1 MNAKTAFD
9 LIFRNAR
16 TRSAATTVDIGVTGG
31 RIAAIEPRLACEAA
45 EIEVGG
51 KLALPGFVDTH
62 IHLDKACLLGRC
74 GHDHGSV
81 AEAIAAVAAMKRDFT
96 VEDVYARGARVIERA
111 IVHGTTRMRTHVEID
126 PRIGLRGFEA
136 VKALKRDYAW
146 AIDLSICVFP
156 QEGLTND
163 PGAEELLIAALRD
176 GGEAIGGC
184 PYMDTDPN
192 AHLEKLFDLAQEFDV
207 DIDLHLDFDLDPS
220 WWHLEEVC
228 RQTERRNYQG
238 RVAIG
243 HATKLSALPPDR
255 LKAATARLAKS
266 GVAVTVLPATDLY
279 LMGRDATHNAPRGLT
294 VAHKLVENGVVCS
307 VATNNVLNPF
317 TPFGDASLLRMAN
330 FYANVAHA
338 GISEFDACLD
348 LVTDL
353 PARLMNLRDYGIAP
367 GNPADL
373 IILDTDSG
381 ANAIA
386 ELPDMLMGFKNG
398 RQVFERRK
406 PTLFPPQA
414 SGPHSRHARARPGHP
429 RAADDSRDV
438 DGRTMQAM
446 LCLMRC
452 PAIDAPADP
461 LLLSVNQQQQARGRK
476 S

>member
-1 MNAKTAFD
+1 MHAKTAFD

-16 TRSAATTVDIGVTGG
+16 TRTSATPVDIGVAGG
-31 RIAAIEPRLACEAA
+31 RIIAIEPRLDCEAT
-45 EIEVGG
+45 EIDVGG
-51 KLALPGFVDTH
+51 KLALPGFVDSH

-74 GHDHGSV
+74 GHDHGTV
-81 AEAIAAVAAMKRDFT
+81 AEAIAAVAAMKREFT
-96 VEDVYARGARVIERA
+96 VADVYTRGAQVIERA

-126 PRIGLRGFEA
+126 PRIALRGFA
-136 VKALKRDYAW
+136 AIKALKRDYAW

-163 PGAEELLIAALRD
+163 PGAEELLVAALRD

-184 PYMDTDPN
+184 PYMDTDPDT
-192 AHLEKLFDLAQEFDV
+192 HLERIFDLAQEFDV

-220 WWHLEEVC
+220 WWHLDEVC

-243 HATKLSALPPDR
+243 HATKLSALPPGR
-255 LKAATARLAKS
+255 LKAATARLAEC

-279 LMGRDATHNAPRGLT
+279 LMGRDATHNSPRGLT
-294 VAHKLVENGVVCS
+294 VAHRLVENGVVCS
-307 VATNNVLNPF
+307 IATNNVLNPF

-348 LVTDL
+348 LVTEL
-353 PARLMNLRDYGIAP
+353 PARLMNLGDYGIAP

-373 IILDTDSG
+373 VILDTDSG
-381 ANAIA
+381 TNAIA

-406 PTLFPPQA
+406 PTLFPPA
-414 SGPHSRHARARPGHP
+414 G
-429 RAADDSRDV
+429 
-438 DGRTMQAM
+438 
-446 LCLMRC
+446 
-452 PAIDAPADP
+452 
-461 LLLSVNQQQQARGRK
+461 
-476 S
+476 

>member
-16 TRSAATTVDIGVTGG
+16 TRSAATTVDIGVSGG
-31 RIAAIEPRLACEAA
+31 RIAAIAPRLACEAA

-96 VEDVYARGARVIERA
+96 VEDVYARGAKVIERA

-126 PRIGLRGFEA
+126 PRIALRGFEA

-192 AHLEKLFDLAQEFDV
+192 AHIQKLFDLAQQFDV

-255 LKAATARLAKS
+255 LTEATARLAKS

-279 LMGRDATHNAPRGLT
+279 LMGRDVTHNAPRGLT

-348 LVTDL
+348 LVTEL
-353 PARLMNLRDYGIAP
+353 PARLMNLRDYGISP

-381 ANAIA
+381 PNAIA

-398 RQVFERRK
+398 RQVFERRR
-406 PTLFPPQA
+406 PTLFPP
-414 SGPHSRHARARPGHP
+414 
-429 RAADDSRDV
+429 AA
-438 DGRTMQAM
+438 
-446 LCLMRC
+446 
-452 PAIDAPADP
+452 
-461 LLLSVNQQQQARGRK
+461 
-476 S
+476 

>member
-1 MNAKTAFD
+1 MNARTAFD
-9 LIFRNAR
+9 LIFRR
-16 TRSAATTVDIGVTGG
+16 AATLSSDTPVDIGVSDG
-31 RIAAIEPRLACEAA
+31 RIAAIAPRLESQAP
-45 EIEVGG
+45 EIHVDGR
-51 KLALPGFVDTH
+51 LVLPGFVDTH

-81 AEAIAAVAAMKRDFT
+81 SEAIAAVAAMKRDFT

-126 PRIGLRGFEA
+126 PRIALRGFEA

-146 AIDLSICVFP
+146 AIELSICVFP

-192 AHLEKLFDLAQEFDV
+192 AQIEKPFDLAQEFAVDV
-207 DIDLHLDFDLDPS
+207 DLHLDFDLDPS
-220 WWHLEEVC
+220 WWHMEEVC
-228 RQTERRNYQG
+228 RQTERRNYHG

-243 HATKLSALPPDR
+243 HASKLSALPPES
-255 LKAATARLAKS
+255 LKAATERLAKA

-279 LMGRDATHNAPRGLT
+279 LMGRDATHNTPRGLT
-294 VAHKLVENGVVCS
+294 VAHKLVENGVLCS

-330 FYANVAHA
+330 FYANVSHA
-338 GISEFDACLD
+338 GLSEFDACLD

-353 PARLMNLRDYGIAP
+353 SARLMNLRDYGITTAT
-367 GNPADL
+367 PADL

-381 ANAIA
+381 PNAIA
-386 ELPDMLMGFKNG
+386 ELPDVLMGFKNG
-398 RQVFERRK
+398 RQVFERK
-406 PTLFPPQA
+406 SAVLM
-414 SGPHSRHARARPGHP
+414 RPGE
-429 RAADDSRDV
+429 
-438 DGRTMQAM
+438 
-446 LCLMRC
+446 
-452 PAIDAPADP
+452 
-461 LLLSVNQQQQARGRK
+461 
-476 S
+476 

>member
-1 MNAKTAFD
+1 
-9 LIFRNAR
+9 
-16 TRSAATTVDIGVTGG
+16 
-31 RIAAIEPRLACEAA
+31 
-45 EIEVGG
+45 
-51 KLALPGFVDTH
+51 
-62 IHLDKACLLGRC
+62 
-74 GHDHGSV
+74 
-81 AEAIAAVAAMKRDFT
+81 
-96 VEDVYARGARVIERA
+96 
-111 IVHGTTRMRTHVEID
+111 
-126 PRIGLRGFEA
+126 
-136 VKALKRDYAW
+136 
-146 AIDLSICVFP
+146 VFP

-192 AHLEKLFDLAQEFDV
+192 AQIEKLFDLAQQSDV
-207 DIDLHLDFDLDPS
+207 DVDLHLDFDLDPS
-220 WWHLEEVC
+220 WWHMEEVC
-228 RQTERRNYQG
+228 RQTERRNYHG

-243 HATKLSALPPDR
+243 HASKLSALPPDR

-294 VAHKLVENGVVCS
+294 VAHRLVENGVTCS

-338 GISEFDACLD
+338 GVSEFDACLD

-373 IILDTDSG
+373 IVLDTDTG

-398 RQVFERRK
+398 RQVFARPK

-414 SGPHSRHARARPGHP
+414 
-429 RAADDSRDV
+429 
-438 DGRTMQAM
+438 
-446 LCLMRC
+446 
-452 PAIDAPADP
+452 
-461 LLLSVNQQQQARGRK
+461 
-476 S
+476 

>member
-1 MNAKTAFD
+1 MNTKTAFD

-16 TRSAATTVDIGVTGG
+16 TRSSAIPVDIGVARG
-31 RIAAIEPRLACEAA
+31 RIAAVEPRLACEGT
-45 EIEVGG
+45 EIDVGG
-51 KLALPGFVDTH
+51 RLTLPGFVDTH

-81 AEAIAAVAAMKRDFT
+81 AEAIAAVAAMKREFT
-96 VEDVYARGARVIERA
+96 VEDVYARGAKVIERA

-146 AIDLSICVFP
+146 ALDLSICVFP

-192 AHLEKLFDLAQEFDV
+192 AHLEKIFDLAQEFDV

-255 LKAATARLAKS
+255 LQAATARLAKS

-279 LMGRDATHNAPRGLT
+279 LMGRNATHNAPRGLT

-348 LVTDL
+348 LVTEL

-381 ANAIA
+381 PNAIA

-406 PTLFPPQA
+406 PTLFPSAGLAVSVMPGLDPGIHVLPSMHAERRQD
-414 SGPHSRHARARPGHP
+414 GRDKPGHDEKTRHASRRRANHAG
-429 RAADDSRDV
+429 
-438 DGRTMQAM
+438 
-446 LCLMRC
+446 
-452 PAIDAPADP
+452 PALPYASPC
-461 LLLSVNQQQQARGRK
+461 N
-476 S
+476 